1 MPVNTPVTMPAM
13 QPLFSDAG
21 RHRLDALVRPGMLCA
36 FDFDGTLAPIVERPD
51 DAVLPQETRAL
62 LMRLCRQTRVAIITG
77 RAVDD
82 IRPRLGFT
90 PHFVVGNHGLE
101 GLPGREDCAQRHLA
115 VCSTWRRTLE
125 SCLSDME
132 GGMGIFLEDKRYSL
146 SVHYRQTPDPARTE
160 RALHALLQTLHPV
173 PRIVGGKAHFSL
185 LPQDAGH
192 KGAALEYMLL
202 ESGAAGGIYVGDD
215 VTDEDVFRLGRSDLL
230 TVRVEPGAE
239 SAAQFFLPALPD
251 MSLLLRDLVRRVESA
266 PVHA

>member
-1 MPVNTPVTMPAM
+1 MLVTMPAMPAM

-51 DAVLPQETRAL
+51 DAVLPEETRAL

-82 IRPRLGFT
+82 IRPRLGFA
-90 PHFVVGNHGLE
+90 PHYVVGNHGLE
-101 GLPGREDCAQRHLA
+101 GLPGREDRAQRHLA
-115 VCSTWRRTLE
+115 VCNTWRRTLE
-125 SCLSDME
+125 SRLSGVE
-132 GGMGIFLEDKRYSL
+132 GSTGIFLEDKRFSL

-160 RALHALLQTLHPV
+160 RALHALLQTLHPT
-173 PRIVGGKAHFSL
+173 PRIVGGKALFSL

-192 KGAALEYMLL
+192 KGTALEHMLQA
-202 ESGAAGGIYVGDD
+202 SGASGGIYVGDD
-215 VTDEDVFRLGRSDLL
+215 VTDEDVFRLKRSDLL

-239 SAAQFFLPALPD
+239 SAAQFFLPALQD
-251 MSLLLRDLVRRVESA
+251 ITFLLRELLRRLECVRVRA
-266 PVHA
+266 